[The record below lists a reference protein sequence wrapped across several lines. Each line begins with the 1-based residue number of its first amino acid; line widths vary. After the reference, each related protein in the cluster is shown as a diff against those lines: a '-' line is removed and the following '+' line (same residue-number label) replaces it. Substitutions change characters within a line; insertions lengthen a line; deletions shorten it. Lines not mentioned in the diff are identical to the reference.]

1 MSHPVLNVPRR
12 VGEGMLTSVERLDV
26 EQAFAEALAS
36 QPNPQSLIEAI
47 FLTHAK
53 SILLELRFGGTAR
66 DIAAFTLTSCLL
78 SRWTCSP
85 ALLEMLLEYLV
96 TAKGHGAFAAIL
108 GRVQRGVDPNSSAY
122 ASSWL
127 LDNSRPFF
135 NRHHLR
141 HHVRL
146 LIEQNGRPILQVPTD
161 GKGYGRSYSL
171 RFLEHLEN
179 CRPDD
184 VHVLAASVSEG
195 AAPSYQVED
204 LLALIGA
211 QLGNMGSLPERTRS
225 SYLEAAALWLL
236 GQLMSTG
243 HLWVFVLDGFGQ
255 PQLHPEVHGTI
266 QSLAYHVTTA
276 QFRRRIRLVLLD
288 YPHPLP
294 KVSPAD
300 ILTETLPPAANICR
314 ADLMPCLE
322 SWDDLRRQRGLV
334 GVALCEL
341 YKLADGMLTKA
352 PAEGKDRLEALN
364 AELVKLLDLP
374 GGGLDGAI

>member
-1 MSHPVLNVPRR
+1 
-12 VGEGMLTSVERLDV
+12 MLTCVERLDI
-26 EQAFAEALAS
+26 ERAFAEALAS
-36 QPNPQSLIEAI
+36 QPNPQSLIETI
-47 FLTHAK
+47 FLTEAR
-53 SILLELRFGGTAR
+53 SILLDLRFGGTAR

-78 SRWTCSP
+78 SRWSCSP

-96 TAKGHGAFAAIL
+96 TVKGHGAFGTIL
-108 GRVQRGVDPNSSAY
+108 GRVQRRVDPNSSDY

-135 NRHHLR
+135 DRHDLR
-141 HHVRL
+141 NHVQL
-146 LIEQNGRPILQVPTD
+146 LIEQNGRPILQVPAD

-195 AAPSYQVED
+195 AAPSYEVED
-204 LLALIGA
+204 LLAHVGA

-225 SYLEAAALWLL
+225 SYSESAALWIL
-236 GQLMSTG
+236 QRLMSAG
-243 HLWVFVLDGFGQ
+243 GLWVLVLDGFGQ
-255 PQLHPEVHGTI
+255 PRLRLELHETI
-266 QSLAYHVTTA
+266 QSLAYQVTVA
-276 QFRRRIRLVLLD
+276 QYRRRIRLVLLD

-294 KVSPAD
+294 HVSGAD
-300 ILTETLPPAANICR
+300 ILTEALPPAANICR

-322 SWDDLRRQRGLV
+322 SWGDLRRQRGLV
-334 GVALCEL
+334 GVASGEL
-341 YKLADGMLTKA
+341 YRLADGMLTKA
-352 PAEGKDRLEALN
+352 PPEGKDRLQALN

-374 GGGLDGAI
+374 AGGLDGAI